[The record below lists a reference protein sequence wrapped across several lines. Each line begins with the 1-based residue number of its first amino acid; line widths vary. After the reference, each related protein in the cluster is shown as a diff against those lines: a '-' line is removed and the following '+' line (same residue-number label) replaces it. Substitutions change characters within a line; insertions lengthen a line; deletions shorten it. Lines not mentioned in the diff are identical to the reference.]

1 MFLREP
7 LLDWQRE
14 GRLLKVAGT
23 GSSQAGDAAEDVH
36 IAAKV
41 RRCSVLSQELKQWNM
56 RRHLSG
62 SIVCS
67 TTHSSELLSDAREA
81 KANMQRFSRCADSS
95 CTFVQQFH

>member
-14 GRLLKVAGT
+14 GRLLKGAGT
-23 GSSQAGDAAEDVH
+23 GNSQAGDAAEDVH

-41 RRCSVLSQELKQWNM
+41 GHCSAISQEQWNV

-67 TTHSSELLSDAREA
+67 TTHSSKLLSDAREA
-81 KANMQRFSRCADSS
+81 KANIQRFSRCAGSS
-95 CTFVQQFH
+95 RTFV